1 MLRILLYINT
11 QPKMA
16 EVFEGSFQKLLEIL
30 SYCEVK
36 IHFILSFMKLKSVT
50 QTQF

>member
-1 MLRILLYINT
+1 
-11 QPKMA
+11 MA

-50 QTQF
+50 QTQFLKSNSLI